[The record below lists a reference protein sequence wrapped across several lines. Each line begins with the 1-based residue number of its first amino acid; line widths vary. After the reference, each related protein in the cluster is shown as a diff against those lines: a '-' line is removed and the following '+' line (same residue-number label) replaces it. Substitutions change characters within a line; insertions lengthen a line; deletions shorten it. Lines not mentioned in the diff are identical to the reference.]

1 MRTVEMCNK
10 GKASIAALAA
20 VHVGARDKGLNP
32 MVSSSLWQKVSL
44 PSMLHGAELWTN
56 LTVTEIDMLERTQKY
71 AAKLI
76 QGFHI
81 RTHDEVAR
89 GLLGWKTIACGIDIN
104 KLLFLQKLISLDCS
118 HLAKHVFLYRLAEH
132 IMLADTDINMRG
144 FLPEIVRIATK
155 YGLVEYL
162 ENYCLRTEFPEKLAW
177 KRIVKRSVDNIQVDL
192 YISGLEAKGAGRVA
206 RVHSQL
212 RPFALYGV
220 AKRNPQC
227 KHQILR
233 LAKLLTFPVSIAR
246 CPLCNRVSN
255 DMPIWYNTLLL
266 TVGLWLP

>member
-1 MRTVEMCNK
+1 
-10 GKASIAALAA
+10 
-20 VHVGARDKGLNP
+20 
-32 MVSSSLWQKVSL
+32 
-44 PSMLHGAELWTN
+44 
-56 LTVTEIDMLERTQKY
+56 
-71 AAKLI
+71 
-76 QGFHI
+76 
-81 RTHDEVAR
+81 
-89 GLLGWKTIACGIDIN
+89 
-104 KLLFLQKLISLDCS
+104 
-118 HLAKHVFLYRLAEH
+118 
-132 IMLADTDINMRG
+132 MLADTDINMRG

-255 DMPIWYNTLLL
+255 DMVQHVIVYCGSLVALRNQMWDNLTDILGVHYAMTLFQKCDALYM
-266 TVGLWLP
+266 